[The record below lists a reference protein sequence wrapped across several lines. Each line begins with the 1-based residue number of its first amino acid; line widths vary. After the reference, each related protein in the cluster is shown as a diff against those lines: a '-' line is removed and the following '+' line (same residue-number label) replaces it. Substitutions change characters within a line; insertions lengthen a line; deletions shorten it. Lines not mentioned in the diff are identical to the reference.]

1 MHKCFKLLRKCP
13 IEASVVLNRVKVVL
27 MSMAQLSP
35 NSIIANPAHIN
46 PQVKVEQSV
55 AVPKVN
61 QEVQQTVQAIKTDT
75 ITFSQQAAKRVVNDV
90 HSSIQELKDRAT
102 EVAVIPFLIH
112 ECTYDPWPIYNGVHS
127 LSIAFHLE

>member
-1 MHKCFKLLRKCP
+1 
-13 IEASVVLNRVKVVL
+13 
-27 MSMAQLSP
+27 MAQLSP

-46 PQVKVEQSV
+46 PQVKVEQAV

-61 QEVQQTVQAIKTDT
+61 QEVQQTVQATKTDT

-102 EVAVIPFLIH
+102 EAAVR
-112 ECTYDPWPIYNGVHS
+112 GK
-127 LSIAFHLE
+127 